1 MITDQIKIT
10 RITYKREGTTY
21 VAVEK
26 GHLTRDSVI
35 MALLKRKIGKHAY
48 VRHEHAVR

>member
-1 MITDQIKIT
+1 MITEQTKIT
-10 RITYKREGTTY
+10 RIIFKREGTTY
-21 VAVEK
+21 VTVER